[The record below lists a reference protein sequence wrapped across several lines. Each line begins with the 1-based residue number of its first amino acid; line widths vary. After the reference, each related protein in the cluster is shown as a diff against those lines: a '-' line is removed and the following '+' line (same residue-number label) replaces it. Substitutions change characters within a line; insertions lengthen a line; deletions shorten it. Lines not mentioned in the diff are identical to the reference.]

1 MNNPQESENLV
12 DELHNQPYEPMVAA
26 EIWLV
31 SLSLF
36 IGISILIILAL
47 VIKIN
52 PQKQTALILGILLK
66 R

>member
-1 MNNPQESENLV
+1 MNNPQESEKLV

-36 IGISILIILAL
+36 TGVSILIILAF
-47 VIKIN
+47 V
-52 PQKQTALILGILLK
+52 LK
-66 R
+66 T